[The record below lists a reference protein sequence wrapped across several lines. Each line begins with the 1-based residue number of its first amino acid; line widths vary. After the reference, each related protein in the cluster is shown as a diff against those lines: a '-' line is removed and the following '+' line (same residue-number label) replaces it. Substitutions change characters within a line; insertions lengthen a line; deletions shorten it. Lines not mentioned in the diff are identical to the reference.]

1 MTPAHVALMLAS
13 LRAASVRSRFDAGLP
28 VVAIEA
34 LLWIASGVD
43 HLTWLQAVMELSPAQ
58 ANRTLSLLR
67 GRGRLRNGG
76 WVESRVGLVSVT
88 AHPHRRGYRILLTK
102 DAESLLGTT
111 FSGLPIRNP
120 NTPGEQ

>member
-1 MTPAHVALMLAS
+1 MLGG
-13 LRAASVRSRFDAGLP
+13 LRAASVRGRFDAGLP
-28 VVAIEA
+28 VVAVEA

-43 HLTWLQAVMELSPAQ
+43 HLTWLQTCMELSPAQ

-102 DAESLLGTT
+102 DAESLLGIT
-111 FSGLPIRNP
+111 FSGLPICNP
-120 NTPGEQ
+120 ITPAEE